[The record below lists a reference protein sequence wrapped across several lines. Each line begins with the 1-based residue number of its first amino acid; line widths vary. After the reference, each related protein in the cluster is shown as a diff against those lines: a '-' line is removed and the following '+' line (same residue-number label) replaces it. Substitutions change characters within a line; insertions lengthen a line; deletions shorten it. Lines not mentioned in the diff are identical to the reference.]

1 MAIATQQL
9 RTLLAPF
16 QKRRVQTLLPS
27 LATRFPPVALLL
39 GGLAALPGYVFLF
52 LFPVITLVL
61 AWSVPMLISQAGS
74 LADWTI
80 LVISLS
86 ILLLGGGL
94 SWYLLRT
101 PIRLPVGVA
110 LDHDMAPN
118 LFELINELESAY
130 GRPVVDQVV
139 LRSQFAMQIT
149 RTPKYGMPFLT
160 TKTLEI
166 GLPVLLGLP
175 PAHFK
180 ALLARRIGQI
190 GSRHNP
196 VSGWLYQ
203 LRSIWPQYK
212 HSYAHQKTLPGR
224 FMHAF
229 FRLYTPLYLKASVF
243 AARLDELEADRYA
256 LDLIN
261 DRDMAKVISQEIVVR
276 DFLHSRYWPKLRQL
290 VQRGNT
296 DNYHPYGQ
304 MSAVI
309 HKGINRDF
317 VQQSLG
323 HVLQTPQQAGDPMP
337 NLVWRLDNMG
347 ISKPGAPQVL
357 TETAARTYLDP
368 DSMQSIIRDF
378 DHRWLQQQQRRLR
391 RRSAP

>member
-1 MAIATQQL
+1 
-9 RTLLAPF
+9 
-16 QKRRVQTLLPS
+16 
-27 LATRFPPVALLL
+27 
-39 GGLAALPGYVFLF
+39 
-52 LFPVITLVL
+52 
-61 AWSVPMLISQAGS
+61 
-74 LADWTI
+74 
-80 LVISLS
+80 
-86 ILLLGGGL
+86 
-94 SWYLLRT
+94 
-101 PIRLPVGVA
+101 
-110 LDHDMAPN
+110 
-118 LFELINELESAY
+118 
-130 GRPVVDQVV
+130 
-139 LRSQFAMQIT
+139 
-149 RTPKYGMPFLT
+149 
-160 TKTLEI
+160 
-166 GLPVLLGLP
+166 
-175 PAHFK
+175 
-180 ALLARRIGQI
+180 
-190 GSRHNP
+190 
-196 VSGWLYQ
+196 
-203 LRSIWPQYK
+203 
-212 HSYAHQKTLPGR
+212 
-224 FMHAF
+224 
-229 FRLYTPLYLKASVF
+229 
-243 AARLDELEADRYA
+243 
-256 LDLIN
+256 
-261 DRDMAKVISQEIVVR
+261 MAKVISQEIVVR